1 MATMTESKANKLFKS
16 TINEIKDLIP
26 LELNKIENS
35 VKITNYKT
43 SLAKCRRSKLLDRYT
58 ICLSKYLLECD
69 EKLIKETIIHELI
82 HTLKGCFNHGYNFIR
97 YANFIKYKT
106 GYNIVVKNSDPQF
119 GQKIQK
125 KYKITC
131 LDCGKVFYRHR
142 LSVYLKH
149 GFCKHVC
156 GGELKVEQLY

>member
-1 MATMTESKANKLFKS
+1 MATMTENKANKLFKS

-26 LELNKIENS
+26 LELNKIESNI
-35 VKITNYKT
+35 KIANYKT
-43 SLAKCRRSKLLDRYT
+43 ALGKCRRSSLLNRYT
-58 ICLSKYLLECD
+58 IYLSKYLLECD

-97 YANFIKYKT
+97 YANFIKSKT
-106 GYNIVVKNSDPQF
+106 GYNIVIKNSNPQF

-142 LSVYLKH
+142 LDKYAKMGYYKH
-149 GFCKHVC
+149 AC
-156 GGELKVEQLY
+156 GGKLKIEQLY